1 MFFLFK
7 QKTAYELRISDCIS
21 DVCSSDLLHHM
32 RETFAHEL
40 RVRGIAAEA
49 TPRRARGHVQKRVRS
64 AALHLDARIGQEG
77 RRLNMDELNVLRAR
91 AFARARDE
99 ERRPQDVMALV
110 RQKQIRGAYAEAA
123 VALARTGEADD
134 QALSDEIAGFL
145 AAMPPAVSD

>member
-1 MFFLFK
+1 MMVLCLVMLLVIICFFFFK
-7 QKTAYELRISDCIS
+7 QKTADEMGISDWSS
-21 DVCSSDLLHHM
+21 DVCSSDL
-32 RETFAHEL
+32 
-40 RVRGIAAEA
+40 
-49 TPRRARGHVQKRVRS
+49 KRVRS

-123 VALARTGEADD
+123 VALARTGEAD
-134 QALSDEIAGFL
+134 EIGRASCRARGGQY
-145 AAMPPAVSD
+145 V

>member
-1 MFFLFK
+1 M
-7 QKTAYELRISDCIS
+7 RISDWSS
-21 DVCSSDLLHHM
+21 DVCSADL
-32 RETFAHEL
+32 
-40 RVRGIAAEA
+40 A

-110 RQKQIRGAYAEAA
+110 RQKQIRGAYRSAEHTSELQSLTRISYA
-123 VALARTGEADD
+123 VFCMEKNKQRPNEL
-134 QALSDEIAGFL
+134 
-145 AAMPPAVSD
+145 